1 MPFSNG
7 VLQCMYSC
15 IIYIYISQVLGY
27 ICLSATGY
35 YGVTA
40 LKLLVKYSGA
50 FAALVTTTGFPFSFP
65 PFLSFWYCG
74 VKALKLL
81 VKYSGAFAAPRFP
94 FFFRFQ
100 EDSRS
105 WSSCSRT
112 PGASPPSLLL
122 LNFPPFFL
130 FLVSIPQT
138 GIATRHLR
146 RSFLFQSPPS
156 SLFLFTL
163 LHTSQHT
170 LLHILPTLLR
180 ISLHTEHQ
188 RTGYWRWLN

>member
-81 VKYSGAFAAPRFP
+81 VKYSGAFAALVTTT
-94 FFFRFQ
+94 
-100 EDSRS
+100 E
-105 WSSCSRT
+105 
-112 PGASPPSLLL
+112 
-122 LNFPPFFL
+122 FPPLFFV
-130 FLVSIPQT
+130 F
-138 GIATRHLR
+138 GIYSTNRDR
-146 RSFLFQSPPS
+146 YSPPS
-156 SLFLFTL
+156 SLFSFLVATFVALSFYFTA
-163 LHTSQHT
+163 HFTTHFAT
-170 LLHILPTLLR
+170 HFTDFTT
-180 ISLHTEHQ
+180 HFTAH
-188 RTGYWRWLN
+188 